1 MIVTIPNVLSPADAA
16 AVRARLDAAGEAWVD
31 GLATAGYTGAPV
43 KDNQQIAEGSPIARE
58 LGDVVLASLERN
70 PLFISAALPN
80 KVYPPLFNRYAGGQR
95 FGGHVDGAIRLIPG
109 HGARVRTDISI
120 TVFLTP
126 PEDYDGGE
134 LVVEDT
140 YGTHG
145 VKLPAGHMVIYP
157 GTSLHRVT
165 PVTRGARVAAFFW
178 VQSLVRDEARRE
190 TLYRMDTAIQQLAR
204 EVPGSDAVVQLT
216 GIYHNLLRQ
225 WSET

>member
-1 MIVTIPNVLSPADAA
+1 
-16 AVRARLDAAGEAWVD
+16 
-31 GLATAGYTGAPV
+31 
-43 KDNQQIAEGSPIARE
+43 
-58 LGDVVLASLERN
+58 
-70 PLFISAALPN
+70 
-80 KVYPPLFNRYAGGQR
+80 
-95 FGGHVDGAIRLIPG
+95 
-109 HGARVRTDISI
+109 
-120 TVFLTP
+120 
-126 PEDYDGGE
+126 
-134 LVVEDT
+134 
-140 YGTHG
+140 
-145 VKLPAGHMVIYP
+145 MVIYP

>member
-1 MIVTIPNVLSPADAA
+1 MMLTLPDVLTAEQLTRCRQALAQAA
-16 AVRARLDAAGEAWVD
+16 WGD
-31 GLATAGYTGAPV
+31 GRATAGHMAVHAKHNHQLAADDP
-43 KDNQQIAEGSPIARE
+43 
-58 LGDVVLASLERN
+58 LGLQLGNLILDALGTN
-70 PLFISAALPN
+70 PLFISATLPL
-80 KVYPPLFNRYAGGQR
+80 KVLPPAFNRYEGG
-95 FGGHVDGAIRLIPG
+95 GSYGNHIDNAIRSLPG
-109 HGARVRTDISI
+109 TAHRVRTDISA
-120 TVFLTP
+120 TLFLTP